1 MYYGD
6 CRRGVCQTRGNNK
19 GYIMADGA
27 GEYIVP
33 VTGRITW
40 SVCIAEAL
48 SPMDADVKAR
58 RYIKKNYEDQKHPC
72 PVSGRLEAGTVDVL
86 VEGVKRNNDFVIN
99 PEHSEGLDESG
110 WPEDDILGQ

>member
-1 MYYGD
+1 
-6 CRRGVCQTRGNNK
+6 
-19 GYIMADGA
+19 MADGA

-86 VEGVKRNNDFVIN
+86 VEGVKRNNDFVID
-99 PEHSEGLDESG
+99 SEREAGVGDSG
-110 WPEDDILGQ
+110 RSEEDLLG